1 MRFFKPLLLII
12 CLLGLSVPKVFSQI
26 PVGGWR
32 GHFPYKSGIRV
43 AEAGDRIYCAIKQG
57 LFYFDQR
64 DNSLGTLTKINGL
77 SDIGVSAIG
86 FSQEIKVLLI
96 GYDNG
101 NIDLVYSKSIVNI
114 SDIKRKQITGRK
126 SINNLLF
133 IDNKAYLASG
143 FGIVVI
149 NLERNEVAE
158 TYLIGPGGVS
168 LEIYDLESDGTFLY
182 AATAEGIYYAGLN
195 SSNLAD
201 FASWSK
207 INSLLNPD
215 AGYKFIKWFGEKL
228 YTVEEKEL
236 GNESII
242 VFDGATWQTFLTAE
256 GKIRSLKVSGN
267 ALFVADEKR
276 VYGFNSMGNQL
287 LDISDYG
294 FALPNPMDVIFS
306 VDETLWIADN
316 FNGLIRRTG
325 GNFNAMSPNGLISGN
340 SFHLSVSPDKVY
352 LSAGGYDIA
361 RVNIYNN
368 GEFSLLEEENWV
380 SVLEM
385 DVRDIVRILPH
396 PGEKDKTFAATWG
409 YGILEYDKYFV
420 VNTFNP
426 SNSTLETIIPGD
438 YCRIA
443 GMAFDKDENLW
454 VSNSTVPNPV
464 SVRKKDGSWKSF
476 PYSGIINHHTM
487 GDIIYTQYGH
497 HWILLPRGGGLF
509 AFDVN
514 GTIDDTNDDQ
524 TRKFGIFDE
533 SGALLTNEVYSFAE
547 DENGAIWVGTNDG
560 IVVYFSPQNVF
571 NDQGFYARKIVVP
584 GQNPGEGAYLLANET
599 ITSIF
604 VDGGNRKW
612 VGTEKAG
619 VFLLSADGTKQ
630 LKHFTSRNSPL
641 ISDNITS
648 VAVHPKTGEVF
659 IATTE
664 GLVSYRADATQGQN
678 SFRDVLVF
686 PNPVRPEYEGLISIT
701 GLMDETIVK
710 ITDINGNLV
719 YETTSIGGQATWDG
733 RIRKGRRSS
742 TGVYLIFLSNR
753 DGSETHV
760 TKLLFIR

>member
-1 MRFFKPLLLII
+1 MRFSIPIRLFI
-12 CLLGLSVPKVFSQI
+12 CLLGLSVSRGFSQV

-32 GHFPYKSGIRV
+32 GHFPYKSGIKV
-43 AEAGDRIYCAIKQG
+43 AETGDRTYCAIRQG
-57 LFYFDQR
+57 LFYFDQS

-77 SDIGVSAIG
+77 SDIGISAIG
-86 FSQEIKVLLI
+86 FSQKNKVLLV

-101 NIDLVYSKSIVNI
+101 NVDLVSSKNIVNI
-114 SDIKRKQITGRK
+114 PDIKRKQITGRK
-126 SINNLLF
+126 SINNILF
-133 IDNKAYLASG
+133 IENKAYLACG
-143 FGIVVI
+143 FGIIVI
-149 NLERNEVAE
+149 NLERNEIAE

-168 LEIYDLESDGTFLY
+168 LEIFDLETDGTFIF
-182 AATAEGIYYAGLN
+182 AATAGGIYYAGLN

-207 INSLLNPD
+207 ISSLLNPD
-215 AGYKFIKWFGEKL
+215 SGYKFIKWFGEKL
-228 YTVEEKEL
+228 YTVEEKES
-236 GNESII
+236 GNESIV
-242 VFDGATWQTFLTAE
+242 VFDGVSWQNFFTAE
-256 GKIRSLKVSGN
+256 GKVRSLKVSGN
-267 ALFVADEKR
+267 ILLAVDEKKI
-276 VYGFNSMGNQL
+276 YGFNSSGNQAIN
-287 LDISDYG
+287 ISDYG
-294 FALPNPMDVIFS
+294 FAMPNPMDAVFTNDQ
-306 VDETLWIADN
+306 VLWIADN

-325 GNFNAMSPNGLISGN
+325 SNYTAMSPNGPASGK

-380 SVLEM
+380 TVLEM

-396 PGEKDKTFAATWG
+396 PREKDKSFAATWG
-409 YGILEYDKYFV
+409 HGVLEYDKYFV
-420 VNTFNP
+420 VNSFNP

-443 GMAFDKDENLW
+443 GMVFDKDENLW

-487 GDIIYTQYGH
+487 GDIIYTRYGH

-514 GTIDDTNDDQ
+514 GTIDDTNDDK

-533 SGALLTNEVYSFAE
+533 NGALITNEVYSFAE
-547 DENGAIWVGTNDG
+547 DENGLIWVGTNDG
-560 IVVYFSPQNVF
+560 IVVYYSPQNVF
-571 NDQGFYARKIVVP
+571 NDQGFYARKVIVP
-584 GQNPGEGAYLLANET
+584 GANPGEGAYLLANET
-599 ITSIF
+599 VTSIF

-630 LKHFTSRNSPL
+630 LKHFTSKNSPL

-664 GLVSYRADATQGQN
+664 GLVSYRADATQGRS
-678 SFRDVLVF
+678 SFNNVLVF
-686 PNPVRPEYEGLISIT
+686 PNPVRPEYDGLISIT

-719 YETTSIGGQATWDG
+719 YETNSIGGQATWDG
-733 RIRKGRRSS
+733 RIRKGRRAS

-760 TKLLFIR
+760 SKLLFIR